1 MGKSFKSA
9 AAFRMSL
16 EERLK
21 KLNAESGVP
30 IQSLRLKVVIER
42 LLARLFA
49 VADPPWLLK
58 GGYAM
63 ELRHWRVAQGSAGGA

>member
-58 GGYAM
+58 GG
-63 ELRHWRVAQGSAGGA
+63 